1 MTTMAKKPPP
11 RIEGTTSLWE
21 AGPIELKAYVDRR
34 LAAQAAGVP
43 AEPVWFEAA
52 FDDSWPV
59 VIDEADAG

>member
-1 MTTMAKKPPP
+1 MAKKPSP

-21 AGPIELKAYVDRR
+21 ARPIELKAYVDRR

-43 AEPVWFEAA
+43 AEPVWFGAA

>member
-1 MTTMAKKPPP
+1 MAKKPSP

-43 AEPVWFEAA
+43 AEPVWFE
-52 FDDSWPV
+52 FGV
-59 VIDEADAG
+59 R

>member
-1 MTTMAKKPPP
+1 MAKKPPP

>member
-1 MTTMAKKPPP
+1 MAQKPSH

-43 AEPVWFEAA
+43 PEPEWFTTVFEA
-52 FDDSWPV
+52 SWPLV
-59 VIDEADAG
+59 FAEADLT